1 MTPMV
6 DQTTTSGTTQI
17 RNCLLIPLADFS
29 QRLLQLFSKK
39 KTFLSICYKKD
50 EIDFSLGETQNQ
62 IIRVLA
68 VYHIEMRGRI

>member
-1 MTPMV
+1 MGYGPTDPRT
-6 DQTTTSGTTQI
+6 DASK
-17 RNCLLIPLADFS
+17 NCLLIPLADFS

-62 IIRVLA
+62 IIRILA
-68 VYHIEMRGRI
+68 VYNIEMRGRI

>member
-1 MTPMV
+1 MGYGPTDPRT
-6 DQTTTSGTTQI
+6 DASK
-17 RNCLLIPLADFS
+17 NCLLIPLADFS

-50 EIDFSLGETQNQ
+50 EIDFSLGETQ

-68 VYHIEMRGRI
+68 VYHIEMRGLI